1 LQLEQDVLKKANELI
16 KKDVG
21 IDRRLL
27 TNREKAQLV
36 DALTNAY
43 TLTDLLNEVG
53 LARSSY
59 FYHRAKLDVADKY
72 ADVRRTMTEIFE
84 RNHRCYGY
92 RRIKASLSELRL
104 RVSEKVVQRLM
115 KQEQLVAATSKRR
128 RYGSYL
134 GEISPAPANLPV
146 RQEALVDAHVFFYEF
161 IRLLQNV
168 LLELQAADV
177 SAKPV
182 IATGSVPVTRIH
194 PIRRD

>member
-72 ADVRRTMTEIFE
+72 ADVRRTMAEIFE

-134 GEISPAPANLPV
+134 GEISPAPANLLNRDFSAAAPNEKLAHRHQRVPDPRGQGVPV
-146 RQEALVDAHVFFYEF
+146 AYD
-161 IRLLQNV
+161 RLL
-168 LLELQAADV
+168 
-177 SAKPV
+177 
-182 IATGSVPVTRIH
+182 
-194 PIRRD
+194 RRHGGQLDDRHAPRR